1 MARLSYSA
9 SIRAEVATRNHAEK
23 LGAFET
29 FKMAASF
36 SVLVFVLPLSPDHHI
51 LLSIIL
57 QWFLGN
63 YSYQAALSHTEAGL
77 VNVLSSSS
85 SFFTLLL
92 AACFP
97 SGLSDRFTLSKLVA
111 VLVSIAG
118 VIMVSLSD
126 LKIEQSIPIGAGW
139 ALAGSMCYA
148 AYLVLLKRRVDHED
162 KMSIPMFFGNGT
174 SFFVIDHS

>member
-1 MARLSYSA
+1 M
-9 SIRAEVATRNHAEK
+9 
-23 LGAFET
+23 
-29 FKMAASF
+29 
-36 SVLVFVLPLSPDHHI
+36 
-51 LLSIIL
+51 
-57 QWFLGN
+57 
-63 YSYQAALSHTEAGL
+63 
-77 VNVLSSSS
+77 NVLSSSS

-118 VIMVSLSD
+118 VVMVSLSD
-126 LKIEQSIPIGAGW
+126 LKIEQSVPIGAGW

-162 KMSIPMFFGNGT
+162 KMSIPMFFG
-174 SFFVIDHS
+174 D